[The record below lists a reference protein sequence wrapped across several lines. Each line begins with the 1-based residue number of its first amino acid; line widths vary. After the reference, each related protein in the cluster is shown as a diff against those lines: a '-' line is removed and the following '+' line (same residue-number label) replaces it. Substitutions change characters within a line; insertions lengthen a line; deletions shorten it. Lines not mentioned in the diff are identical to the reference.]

1 MSVQVLFFASLRD
14 TVGVDALEVELSGPT
29 TIDGL
34 LTLLAV
40 RLNSVAHTALTD
52 ALNASRMR
60 IAVNQDLL
68 PDQNP
73 GIVAIQPGDEVAF
86 LPPVTGG

>member
-14 TVGVDALEVELSGPT
+14 TVGVDALEVHLSGPT

-34 LTLLAV
+34 LTLLAD
-40 RLNSVAHTALTD
+40 RLNSVAHTTLTD
-52 ALNASRMR
+52 ALSASRLR
-60 IAVNQDLL
+60 IAVKQDLL

-73 GIVAIQPGDEVAF
+73 GIVAIQPDDEVAF